1 MTVKL
6 FATAN
11 SPMAC
16 MGHGWPPKC
25 TGMTALVFAVIFRL
39 ASSTFKLKWTGSTS
53 TSTGF
58 ALRYVTT
65 SPVAAKVSVGINTS
79 SPSLRPAA
87 SRERCSAA
95 VQELTARA
103 CRTPIK
109 RANDSSKHFVLG
121 PVVIHPLSKAS
132 VTARIASSP
141 IEGTWKGTDFV
152 TVEVVIGV
160 ASQDVWLSALE
171 PCGMRPARRR
181 KLLTYLDCLIEKGPR
196 LKCGVERCALQS
208 WIPIPWR
215 TGSFPTKK
223 A

>member
-121 PVVIHPLSKAS
+121 PVARDDLLGLGERTVDDGPLAA
-132 VTARIASSP
+132 V
-141 IEGTWKGTDFV
+141 ETDLR
-152 TVEVVIGV
+152 
-160 ASQDVWLSALE
+160 A
-171 PCGMRPARRR
+171 P
-181 KLLTYLDCLIEKGPR
+181 
-196 LKCGVERCALQS
+196 
-208 WIPIPWR
+208 
-215 TGSFPTKK
+215 GSR
-223 A
+223 